1 MEIGNEVMLD
11 QWEGLKIRIREVLRE
26 LESLRVSENGER
38 NRKGWWERSAG
49 RGREGSGKS

>member
-1 MEIGNEVMLD
+1 MLD
-11 QWEGLKIRIREVLRE
+11 QWEGLKIRIRKVLRE

-38 NRKGWWERSAG
+38 NRKGCWERSAG